1 MNSQSPGMWHVS
13 LIYSPYFVY
22 SIFLFLHAS
31 SGKLTYLISLFLC
44 YSPSLLP
51 SHCSCLLISSLIRSM
66 QYFCF
71 YWRARKGLGSKTD
84 ESVNVWCYRSSWHVG
99 LLKGAGFK
107 VGIGT
112 LLFTGNILYLSE
124 MKFYFQCAYLM
135 LKTNFICCILKYIF
149 TFYAVGIFRF
159 SAME

>member
-1 MNSQSPGMWHVS
+1 MCHVS
-13 LIYSPYFVY
+13 LIYSPYFIY
-22 SIFLFLHAS
+22 SIFLFLRAS
-31 SGKLTYLISLFLC
+31 SEKSTYLISLFPC

-51 SHCSCLLISSLIRSM
+51 SHCSSLLISYLIRSM

-99 LLKGAGFK
+99 LMKGAGFK

-112 LLFTGNILYLSE
+112 LLFTGNISCLSE
-124 MKFYFQCAYLM
+124 MKFYFQCSYLM
-135 LKTNFICCILKYIF
+135 LKTNLICCILKYIL
-149 TFYAVGIFRF
+149 TFYAVDIFRF
-159 SAME
+159 SVMK